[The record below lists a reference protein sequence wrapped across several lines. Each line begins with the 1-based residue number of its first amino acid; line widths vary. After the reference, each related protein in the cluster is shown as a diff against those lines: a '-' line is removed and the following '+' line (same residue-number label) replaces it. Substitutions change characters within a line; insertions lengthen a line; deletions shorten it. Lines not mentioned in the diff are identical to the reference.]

1 VLSQV
6 GLDAS
11 DSTRSGFRA
20 VALLLVALATGC
32 GGDAEGSGSDE
43 PKRQPVVNTQGIP
56 ADLVAYRVGGDGR
69 RLDVVF
75 SRSSGEELER
85 AVVRERDNEM
95 LVAVDLRRFG
105 GMQDLRFDC
114 VSVRLG
120 RPLGDRQ
127 VRSRRKG
134 KRVPPVAELDP
145 GFRRVRCR
153 PAPPGNAGAPG
164 PSAAEGP

>member
-75 SRSSGEELER
+75 SRTSGEELER
-85 AVVRERDNEM
+85 AVVREHENEV
-95 LVAVDLRRFG
+95 LVAVGLRRFG

-120 RPLGDRQ
+120 WPLEDRQ
-127 VRSRRKG
+127 GRSRRQG
-134 KRVPPVAELDP
+134 KRMTPLVELDP
-145 GFRRVRCR
+145 GFRRARCR
-153 PAPPGNAGAPG
+153 PAPSGSAATPA